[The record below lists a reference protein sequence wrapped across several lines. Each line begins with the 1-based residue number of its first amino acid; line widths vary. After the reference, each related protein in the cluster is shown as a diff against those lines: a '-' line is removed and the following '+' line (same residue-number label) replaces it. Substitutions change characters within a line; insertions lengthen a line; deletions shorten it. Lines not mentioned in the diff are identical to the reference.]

1 MLPDVLLTL
10 PVDNPDFGRRRNADD
25 VPGSHRRRGER
36 GRTMSTAVQPAPAGS
51 QQNPPG
57 DRSSGSFLI
66 RVWYE
71 AREIDG
77 SAPAFRGYI
86 KNLHTGEERF
96 VRDPATVSEQ
106 ILRQM
111 GNEPPAEVE
120 GNEGTRHDH

>member
-1 MLPDVLLTL
+1 
-10 PVDNPDFGRRRNADD
+10 
-25 VPGSHRRRGER
+25 
-36 GRTMSTAVQPAPAGS
+36 MSTAVQSTPAGTAHAPAA
-51 QQNPPG
+51 

-77 SAPAFRGYI
+77 GAPAFRGYI
-86 KNLHTGEERF
+86 KNLQTGEERF

-111 GNEPPAEVE
+111 GSEAQAESEDHE
-120 GNEGTRHDH
+120 GSRHEH